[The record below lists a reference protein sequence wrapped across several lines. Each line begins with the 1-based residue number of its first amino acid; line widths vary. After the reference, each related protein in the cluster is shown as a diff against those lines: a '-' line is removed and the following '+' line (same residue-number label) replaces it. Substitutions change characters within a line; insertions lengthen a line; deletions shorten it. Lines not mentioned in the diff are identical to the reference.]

1 MDHLHNFLRWA
12 VLITLIASIYRA
24 YMGWKKGQ
32 TNAKLDN
39 LLSMLTVTFADVQL
53 LIGLY
58 MYVFP
63 EAYVWLASYLNKPM
77 GLAMQDNASRFWK
90 VEHITG
96 MLIAIVLLHMGRV
109 FYKKKNWEEAK
120 RYQRWFLFFM
130 IAFVIIMATIPWPFR
145 AAGIGRAWFPGMQ
158 V

>member
-1 MDHLHNFLRWA
+1 MEHLHNFLRWA
-12 VLITLIASIYRA
+12 LLIALIASIYRA
-24 YMGWKKGQ
+24 YIGWKKGQ

-39 LLSMLTVTFADVQL
+39 LLSILTVSFADVQL
-53 LIGLY
+53 LLGLGLY
-58 MYVFP
+58 MTKG
-63 EAYVWLASYLNKPM
+63 WLGMSMA
-77 GLAMQDNASRFWK
+77 GAMHNNVTRFWK

-120 RYQRWFLFFM
+120 RYQRWFLFFV
-130 IAFVIIMATIPWPFR
+130 IAFAIIMVSIPWPFR
-145 AAGIGRAWFPGMQ
+145 EAGIARGWFPGMP